1 MSDPKYKMH
10 IFFYFKGNVQ
20 FSWNILVGRALP
32 FFKNGDRTNHDRSM
46 TEVSREQR
54 VEGKKN
60 RRRGRGGGGD
70 EEDGEGV
77 MQEEEGRE
85 REERWCPL
93 QVSTH
98 LSERGSVTGS
108 LRHRVLQIYFVS
120 CIISRLPRNSQ

>member
-1 MSDPKYKMH
+1 
-10 IFFYFKGNVQ
+10 
-20 FSWNILVGRALP
+20 
-32 FFKNGDRTNHDRSM
+32 M

-77 MQEEEGRE
+77 MQEEEEEGRE

-120 CIISRLPRNSQ
+120 CIISGLPRNSQ

>member
-1 MSDPKYKMH
+1 
-10 IFFYFKGNVQ
+10 
-20 FSWNILVGRALP
+20 
-32 FFKNGDRTNHDRSM
+32 M

-77 MQEEEGRE
+77 MQEEEEGRE
-85 REERWCPL
+85 REEGWCPL